1 MAPDLSVKFKHG
13 RSGRIAKNGGLMVGS
28 KFLGV
33 LVGLGSLKLAT
44 NFLAPAEVGVLVFIH
59 AYMLFFSEV
68 AAFQSWQSIIRYGT
82 DDLKDKASD
91 KLCRLIGFGI
101 RLDAL
106 AAVLAFI
113 AALSMFSFS
122 LWFAQSYL
130 GLTEIGESFSPEAV
144 QTYITFYCLLVLVR
158 QRGASIGVFRLF
170 DKFNVLA
177 VKAVIMPAV
186 RFIGAVI
193 AVVTNAG
200 FEGFLLAWFAG
211 SFAAY
216 VFLPIMAIKEL
227 KSRHLLGR
235 VFRAKVN
242 FFKPK
247 RKGLWSFVI
256 KSNIDATLGA
266 ATLHLPSLLVFALFG
281 ATWTA
286 IYKIAE
292 EVAKLL
298 SEGFKLLD
306 HVIYP
311 ELARM
316 VSEGQVQKIWRLT
329 TRAAGILFLFG
340 CFMSGVFFIFGDQI
354 LQIVTSKEFSQS
366 KPIAIILVPAAAL
379 MGAAAPLYPV
389 FFAADHPERAIIA
402 RGAGVVI
409 YIMSLFVLAKFMGP
423 MAAAWSVLIG
433 NLFTVVIVTIM
444 AKYTLE
450 QRVKASEEAA

>member
-1 MAPDLSVKFKHG
+1 MRPDLSVNFKHG
-13 RSGRIAKNGGLMVGS
+13 RTGRIAKNSGLMVGS

-44 NFLAPAEVGVLVFIH
+44 NFLSPAEVGVLFFIH

-82 DDLKDKASD
+82 DDLENEDCD

-106 AAVLAFI
+106 AAILAFI
-113 AALSMFSFS
+113 TAISTFSLS
-122 LWFAQSYL
+122 LWFAQTYL
-130 GLTEIGESFSPEAV
+130 DLKVIGDNLSPDMLRN
-144 QTYITFYCLLVLVR
+144 YIIFYSCLVLVR

-170 DKFNVLA
+170 DKFTVLA
-177 VKAVIMPAV
+177 MKAVIMPVV
-186 RFIGAVI
+186 RFIGALI
-193 AVVTNAG
+193 AVMMGAG

-216 VFLPIMAIKEL
+216 VFLPIMAIREL
-227 KSRHLLGR
+227 KSRNLLRR
-235 VFRAKVN
+235 VFQAKVN
-242 FFKPK
+242 FFKPE
-247 RKGLWSFVI
+247 RKGLWSFVF

-266 ATLHLPSLLVFALFG
+266 ATLHLPSLLVFTLFG

-306 HVIYP
+306 QVIYP

-316 VSEGQVQKIWRLT
+316 ISQGKVKQIWRLT
-329 TRAAGILFLFG
+329 TRAAVILFLFG
-340 CFMSGVFFIFGDQI
+340 CFMSAIFFVFGDYI
-354 LQIVTSKEFSQS
+354 LQLITTKDFGPA
-366 KPIAIILVPAAAL
+366 KPIAVILVPAAAL

-389 FFAADHPERAIIA
+389 FFAADHPERAIMS
-402 RGAGVVI
+402 RGAGVII
-409 YIMSLFVLAKFMGP
+409 YIASLFIMAKIIGP
-423 MAAAWSVLIG
+423 MAAAWAVLIG
-433 NLFTVVIVTIM
+433 NLLTVIIVAIM

-450 QRVKASEEAA
+450 QRVKASGG